1 MIEEELEKLLRAG
14 YIAKVVRE
22 EAARMAK
29 PGLKLIELA
38 SYIESRI
45 RELGGEPAFP
55 VNLSVNSIAAHYT
68 PLYGDESVIPENSV
82 LKIDVGV
89 HVDGYI
95 ADTATT
101 VAFNPIYEGLVE
113 ATRKA
118 LERALEI
125 LKPGIKA
132 SEVGKVIEETV
143 KSSGYRVVK
152 NLSGHSMARYLIHA
166 GHTIPNYNDVFNRSR
181 LEKGVYAIEPF
192 ATNGYGIVVS
202 GAATTIYAVKKHVQ
216 KHLPADARK
225 LLDTIWAE
233 RKTLPFCERWYVKLF
248 NDINALRNSI
258 KILDGKNL
266 LIKYPILIEK
276 SNGIV
281 SQHEHTVVIS
291 EKDIIVTTM

>member
-1 MIEEELEKLLRAG
+1 MMEEELEKLLRAG

-22 EAARMAK
+22 EAARMAR

-38 SYIESRI
+38 SYIENRI

-55 VNLSVNSIAAHYT
+55 TNLSVNSVAAHYT
-68 PLYGDESVIPENSV
+68 PLYGDDSVIPENSV

-101 VAFNPIYEGLVE
+101 VTFNPIYEGLVE

-118 LERALEI
+118 LERALEV

-132 SEVGKVIEETV
+132 SEVGRVIEETV
-143 KSSGYRVVK
+143 KSSGYKVVK

-166 GHTIPNYNDVFNRSR
+166 GLSIPNYNDVFNRSR

-192 ATNGYGIVVS
+192 ATNGYGIVIS
-202 GAATTIYAVKKHVQ
+202 GTVTTIYAVKKHVQ
-216 KHLPADARK
+216 KPLPADARK

-258 KILDGKNL
+258 KILDSKNL
-266 LIKYPILIEK
+266 LVKYPILVEK